1 MKNNIITIDGPS
13 ASGKG
18 TLARAL
24 SKEFKFHLLDSG
36 LLYRTY
42 AFLKLNGIDGID
54 LVNEIK
60 NKFVFDTS
68 KREIVIL
75 YQNIEITS
83 EIRSEKIAKIASKIS
98 TIDKTRQDLLAIQR
112 SFYKLPGLVADGRD
126 MGTVVFPEAKVKL
139 FLDASVNERA
149 NRRFQELQNRGQ
161 EVNMRDLIDDIEKRD
176 DMDKTRTLSPLVPAD
191 EATIIDSS
199 KMSSEEVLS
208 FTKKLIK
215 RKIFK

>member
-1 MKNNIITIDGPS
+1 M
-13 ASGKG
+13 
-18 TLARAL
+18 
-24 SKEFKFHLLDSG
+24 
-36 LLYRTY
+36 
-42 AFLKLNGIDGID
+42 KLNGIDGID

-68 KREIVIL
+68 KKEIVIL
-75 YQNIEITS
+75 YKNIEITN
-83 EIRSEKIAKIASKIS
+83 EIRSENTAKIASEIS
-98 TIDKTRQDLLAIQR
+98 TIEKTRQDLLVIQR

-176 DMDKTRTLSPLVPAD
+176 DMDKTRTLSPLMPAD

>member
-18 TLARAL
+18 TLAKAI
-24 SKEFKFHLLDSG
+24 SKEFNFHLLDSG

-68 KREIVIL
+68 KKEIVIL
-75 YQNIEITS
+75 YKNIEITNK
-83 EIRSEKIAKIASKIS
+83 IRSEKIAKIASEIS
-98 TIDKTRQDLLAIQR
+98 TIDKTRQDLLVIQR

-126 MGTVVFPEAKVKL
+126 MGTVVFPEAKVKI

-161 EVNMRDLIDDIEKRD
+161 EVNMRDLIGDIEKRD
-176 DMDKTRTLSPLVPAD
+176 NMDKTRILSPLVPAD
-191 EATIIDSS
+191 DAIVIDSS
-199 KMSSEEVLS
+199 EMSHDEVLS

-215 RKIFK
+215 RKIFL

>member
-24 SKEFKFHLLDSG
+24 LKEFKFHLLDSG

-75 YQNIEITS
+75 YQNIEITD
-83 EIRSEKIAKIASKIS
+83 EIRSEKIAKIASEIS

-126 MGTVVFPEAKVKL
+126 MGTVVFPEAKVKI

-176 DMDKTRTLSPLVPAD
+176 DMDKTRTLSPLMPAD
-191 EATIIDSS
+191 EATIIDTS

>member
-18 TLARAL
+18 TLAKAI
-24 SKEFKFHLLDSG
+24 SKEFNFHLLDSG

-68 KREIVIL
+68 KKEIVIL
-75 YQNIEITS
+75 YKNIEITN
-83 EIRSEKIAKIASKIS
+83 EIRSEKIAKIASEIS
-98 TIDKTRQDLLAIQR
+98 TIEKTRQDLLVIQR

-176 DMDKTRTLSPLVPAD
+176 DMDKTRTLSPLMPAD

>member
-18 TLARAL
+18 TLAKAI
-24 SKEFKFHLLDSG
+24 SKEFNFHLLDSG
-36 LLYRTY
+36 LLYRAY
-42 AFLKLNGIDGID
+42 AFLKLKGIDSLD

-60 NKFVFDTS
+60 NKFIFDASESETIIFY
-68 KREIVIL
+68 E
-75 YQNIEITS
+75 NIEITS
-83 EIRSEKIAKIASKIS
+83 EIRSEKIAKFASKIS
-98 TIDKTRQDLLAIQR
+98 TFDKTRKDLLTIQR

-126 MGTVVFPEAKVKL
+126 MGTVVFPEAKIKI
-139 FLDASVNERA
+139 FLDASATERA

-161 EVNMRDLIDDIEKRD
+161 EVNMRDLIVDIEKRD
-176 DMDKTRTLSPLVPAD
+176 EMDKTRTLSPLVPSD

-199 KMSSEEVLS
+199 KMSPKEVLS

-215 RKIFK
+215 RKILK